1 MSDRLQ
7 PARHLEVKGARN
19 VRELGGYRAFDGR
32 TTRWRTFLRADSLHQ
47 LPPPS
52 QAALIEYGVRAVIDL
67 RDSTEVGE
75 KPDVFSG
82 SSEVA
87 YYHRSLRG
95 DQPVIDAE
103 DMVEIEDTSE
113 WFGLVY
119 SLWLDRRKPQLAR
132 ILATLAEAGERGVVF
147 HCAGG
152 KDRTGLVAALL
163 LGLAGVPAETI
174 AEDYALTARYL
185 VGRYVAENAPR
196 EASGGEYTWRDYEA
210 EFCPQGAMLRTLRHL
225 NERYGGAEAYVRSMG
240 LSQDLVSSLRN
251 ALLG

>member
-7 PARHLEVKGARN
+7 PARHLDVEGAYN
-19 VRELGGYRAFDGR
+19 VRELGGYRTADGR

-47 LPPPS
+47 LPPAS
-52 QAALIEYGVRAVIDL
+52 QAALIEYSVRAVIDL
-67 RDSTEVGE
+67 RDSAEVQE
-75 KPDVFSG
+75 QPDVFSG

-95 DQPVIDAE
+95 DQPVIDADE
-103 DMVEIEDTSE
+103 MVEIEEASE

-132 ILATLAEAGERGVVF
+132 ILATLAEPGVRPAVF

-163 LGLAGVPAETI
+163 L
-174 AEDYALTARYL
+174 
-185 VGRYVAENAPR
+185 
-196 EASGGEYTWRDYEA
+196 
-210 EFCPQGAMLRTLRHL
+210 
-225 NERYGGAEAYVRSMG
+225 
-240 LSQDLVSSLRN
+240 
-251 ALLG
+251 